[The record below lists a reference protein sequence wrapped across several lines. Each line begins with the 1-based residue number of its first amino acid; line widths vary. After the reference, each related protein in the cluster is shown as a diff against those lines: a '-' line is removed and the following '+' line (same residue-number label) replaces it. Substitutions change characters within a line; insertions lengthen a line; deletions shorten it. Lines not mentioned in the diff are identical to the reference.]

1 MGSQVITR
9 FEHEKLLAKDA
20 GVDKA
25 LISALEQ
32 YHGIRGTPY
41 FSLIHQG
48 VRFHQFVGVIRVGR
62 WTVKVLPKV
71 DLKASLN

>member
-1 MGSQVITR
+1 MDAHTITR

-32 YHGIRGTPY
+32 YHGTRGTPY
-41 FSLIHQG
+41 FTLIHQG
-48 VRFHQFVGVIRVGR
+48 VRFNQFVGVRSN
-62 WTVKVLPKV
+62 
-71 DLKASLN
+71 SLSVNAKF